1 MSLRFTD
8 THAHLSDEAFTADAP
23 AAIARA
29 AAAGVTRII
38 HPDVD
43 SRERQAALDLCKHY
57 PGVLYHM
64 IGLYPGSAD
73 KGWEKEIELVEAA
86 IGPETVALGE
96 IGLDYHWSVEFVEE
110 QKLAFRYQL
119 ELAARLGLPVN
130 IHLRDATEDFFKIM
144 DDCRHLGLRGNLHA
158 FSGSYETFQRLQK
171 YGDWKV
177 GIGGVLTYKNSKL
190 AIAVK
195 DIPLQSILLE
205 TDSPYL
211 PPVPHRGERN
221 EPSYIPIIAGKIAE
235 IKGIDIEEVA
245 EVTTASATE
254 LFSLDRL

>member
-1 MSLRFTD
+1 MRFID
-8 THAHLSDEAFTADAP
+8 THAHLSDEAFATDAP
-23 AAIARA
+23 AAVARA
-29 AAAGVTRII
+29 AAAGVFKII

-43 SRERQAALDLCKHY
+43 SSERAAALALCKEY
-57 PGVLYHM
+57 PKVMYHM
-64 IGLYPGSAD
+64 IGLYPGSVD
-73 KGWEKEIELVEAA
+73 KNWEKEMALAEEA

-96 IGLDYHWSVEFVEE
+96 IGLDYHWSTEFEKE
-110 QKLAFRYQL
+110 QKLAFRYQM
-119 ELAARLGLPVN
+119 ELAAKLGLPVN

-144 DDCRHLGLRGNLHA
+144 DECSHLGVRGNIHA
-158 FSGSYETFQRLQK
+158 FSGSYETFKRLQK

-190 AIAVK
+190 AVAVK
-195 DIPLQSILLE
+195 DIPLESILLE

-221 EPSYIPIIAGKIAE
+221 EPAYIPIVAAKIAE

-245 EVTTASATE
+245 EATTASATE
-254 LFSLDRL
+254 LFSL